1 MATTSIPVRA
11 LLIDGPDAG
20 RVMQVHPSVET
31 TLSPEEQE
39 AWRTLMAASDQ
50 TEKRALRVRQKTDG
64 LLAELRRVREQ
75 LQGLGNK

>member
-20 RVMQVHPSVET
+20 RVMQVQPSTET

-39 AWRTLMAASDQ
+39 AWRALMKASEQ
-50 TEKRALRVRQKTDG
+50 TEKRALRVRQKTEG
-64 LLAELRRVREQ
+64 LLSELRRVRAQ
-75 LQGLGNK
+75 LQNVENK